1 MRRGSKY
8 GNRKISTPDGTFD
21 SEREYRRWRELQLLE
36 MAGEI
41 GALRRQVPFQLLPAQ
56 YDRGTGKLLERSV
69 SYVADFVYQ
78 TDGFTVVEDA
88 KGFRTPEYILKR
100 KLMLYIHG
108 LKVQE
113 V

>member
-1 MRRGSKY
+1 MRRGSKF
-8 GNRKISTPDGTFD
+8 GNRKVITPDGTFD

-36 MAGEI
+36 RAGEI
-41 GALRRQVPFQLLPAQ
+41 GMLRRQVSFTLIPAQ
-56 YDRGTGKLLERSV
+56 YDRRTGKLLERSV
-69 SYVADFVYQ
+69 NYVADFVYQ
-78 TDGFTVVEDA
+78 TEGFTVVEDA
-88 KGFRTPEYILKR
+88 KGVRTPEYIIKR